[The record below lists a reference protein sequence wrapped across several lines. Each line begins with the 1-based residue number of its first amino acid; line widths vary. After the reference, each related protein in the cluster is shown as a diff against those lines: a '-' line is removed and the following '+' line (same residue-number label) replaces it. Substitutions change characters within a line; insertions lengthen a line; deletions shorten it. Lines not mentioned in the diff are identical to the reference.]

1 MKYLMPIQF
10 SLKIFRFGWWTSPTG
25 AHDCITR
32 FFCTAKSFYS
42 LINVF
47 CFRASNVYEDKGKV
61 LTEQRA
67 NGRNIVG
74 CYMLRPFAHPV
85 ACCWELLDNKLETSQ
100 TFSYVQR
107 DATTPN
113 IVGSSLT
120 WKNWVGLSFSI
131 SNPFASWPSK
141 EVYYYSSFK
150 KLFGFQMRFLGF

>member
-42 LINVF
+42 LNNVF

-67 NGRNIVG
+67 NGRDIVG

-85 ACCWELLDNKLETSQ
+85 ACCWAISWKPVKLSATCKGTQQLPTLLAVAWLEKTELDFLFQFPIRLHLGHRKRYIITVVLKNFLD
-100 TFSYVQR
+100 
-107 DATTPN
+107 
-113 IVGSSLT
+113 
-120 WKNWVGLSFSI
+120 
-131 SNPFASWPSK
+131 SK
-141 EVYYYSSFK
+141 W
-150 KLFGFQMRFLGF
+150 GF

>member
-42 LINVF
+42 LNNVF
-47 CFRASNVYEDKGKV
+47 CFPASNVYEDKGKV

-85 ACCWELLDNKLETSQ
+85 ACCWELLGNKLETSQ

-120 WKNWVGLSFSI
+120 WKNFLFQFPIRLHLGHRKRYI
-131 SNPFASWPSK
+131 SRVVLKNWTISTF
-141 EVYYYSSFK
+141 
-150 KLFGFQMRFLGF
+150 FGFQWGF